1 MQPDVTGLLMVGK
14 HMQILRTIAALGVTA
29 TLMAAC
35 GGGTGSTGAPPVGS
49 SQSESGVGKV
59 TLSAAF
65 GAVAV
70 TASGKRRSPASGTRR
85 PSFITP
91 GLQSLAIYDGAT
103 LIYVADVDL
112 AGSPQFATVYA
123 NPDKNGRDTV
133 IPGACTNNSTTETCQ
148 LEIDAKPGDH
158 TYGLIAYPR
167 SQTAAPAGPPAF
179 VGVISSEGQVFVTVH
194 PHDTVAAS
202 LVMLGVASNAYL
214 AGPDEAANNQTVQ
227 FNYQIWD
234 STPLQILTPG
244 AYDNGPVTISA
255 VPDGI
260 ATITPPT
267 SFASPA
273 PSPGTQTFSVTCVSP
288 NGGPAVISLQAGL
301 QPNTSYASGLTY
313 SAANYSTGV
322 LASAVLVCDASPAT
336 IPITVQGR
344 KHS

>member
-35 GGGTGSTGAPPVGS
+35 GGGGSTGAPPVGS
-49 SQSESGVGKV
+49 SDSGVGKI

-70 TASGKRRSPASGTRR
+70 TASGKQRSAASGTRR

-103 LIYVADVDL
+103 LIYVANVNL
-112 AGSPQFATVYA
+112 AASPQFTTVYA

-133 IPGACTNNSTTETCQ
+133 IPGTCTNNSTTETCQ

-158 TYGLIAYPR
+158 TYDLIAYPG

-179 VGVISSEGQVFVTVH
+179 VGVISSEGEVSVKVH
-194 PHDTVAAS
+194 PHDTVPAS

-255 VPDGI
+255 APDGV
-260 ATITPPT
+260 ATIAPPT

-273 PSPGTQTFSVTCVSP
+273 SSPGTQTFSVTCVNP
-288 NGGPAVISLQAGL
+288 NGGGAVISLQAGV

-313 SAANYSTGV
+313 SAANYSAGV
-322 LASAVLVCDASPAT
+322 LASSVLVCDASPAT